1 MSDTI
6 LKKQISE
13 KFDAQP
19 GLRPHD
25 INISVEN
32 GIVTLSGR
40 VRSYFEKRLAERA
53 VKSIN
58 GVKAVIEEL
67 QVDLDASL
75 QRSDK
80 DIAEAAIRALEWDMS
95 IPLNKIQVTVEK
107 GELKLTGDVEYQYQ
121 KENAYS
127 DVRYLYGVRS
137 VLNCIAIKPS
147 VPLIDPEKVSKQII
161 SEFQRN
167 AVLDAKHIEVETKG
181 TKIILKGKVRS
192 WAELE
197 EAKRAAWD
205 VPGVTDVED
214 QLTISYTG

>member
-6 LKKQISE
+6 LKTQISD
-13 KFDAQP
+13 KFNVQP
-19 GLRPHD
+19 GLSPHD

-53 VKSIN
+53 AKSVW
-58 GVKAVIEEL
+58 GVKALIEEL

-80 DIAEAAIRALEWDMS
+80 DIAEAAIRSLEWDMS
-95 IPLNKIQVTVEK
+95 IPINKIQVTVEK
-107 GELKLTGDVEYQYQ
+107 GELKLTGEVEYQYQ
-121 KENAYS
+121 KENAYN

-137 VLNCIAIKPS
+137 ILNLIAIKPS
-147 VPLIDPEKVSKQII
+147 VPLIDPAKVSKQII

-167 AVLDAKHIEVETKG
+167 AVLDAKNIEVETKG
-181 TKIILKGKVRS
+181 TKIVLKGKVRS

-197 EAKRAAWD
+197 EAKKAAWD
-205 VPGVTDVED
+205 VSGVTEVED
-214 QLTISYTG
+214 HLSVSY

>member
-6 LKKQISE
+6 LKNQISE
-13 KFDAQP
+13 KFNVQP
-19 GLRPHD
+19 GLRPQD

-40 VRSYFEKRLAERA
+40 VRSYFEKSLAERA
-53 VKSIN
+53 VKSID

-67 QVDLDASL
+67 QVELDASL
-75 QRSDK
+75 QRSDA
-80 DIAEAAIRALEWDMS
+80 DIAAAAIRALEWDMS
-95 IPLNKIQVTVEK
+95 LPVNKIQVTVEK
-107 GELKLTGDVEYQYQ
+107 GVIKLTGEVEYQYQ

-127 DVRYLYGVRS
+127 DVRYLYGVRN
-137 VLNCIAIKPS
+137 VLNAIVLKPS
-147 VPLIDPEKVSKQII
+147 VLLIDPERVSKQII

-167 AVLDAKHIEVETKG
+167 AVLDAKHIAVETEG

-197 EAKRAAWD
+197 EAKKAAWA
-205 VPGVTDVED
+205 VPGVTDVEA
-214 QLTISYTG
+214 QLTISYAG